1 MSGAP
6 SGRGEAAD
14 ERVDRRAA
22 QPEGLVEL
30 RAELSTMHREI
41 DALQAAN
48 AEKARPWFRQAS
60 VLISFLAL
68 LFSVGATV
76 YSTQQAQ
83 RTEMSNARD
92 RLGELIQQLLTLPK
106 ENSELAVTYADN
118 PAVARQLVVINQTQ
132 MSILAGQAADIIH
145 RIPGHVSADE
155 YFGVGWALHQSGNP
169 DLAQAVYEDGL
180 GVAEEWSTRTQMLQ
194 SYGELL
200 MAQGELDRGRDQM
213 QAAMEAN
220 DDRPELQR
228 LSGDATIEVYWASIE
243 KRLEECDEA
252 RDHVGRAR
260 GLADRMSAGSL
271 RDSVVA
277 QINAVATPDGVC
289 FA

>member
-1 MSGAP
+1 MSTAASDREAP
-6 SGRGEAAD
+6 KPDEFAAVRD
-14 ERVDRRAA
+14 
-22 QPEGLVEL
+22 EL
-30 RAELSTMHREI
+30 RTMHGEI
-41 DALQAAN
+41 DALQAAD

-92 RLGELIQQLLTLPK
+92 RLGQLVQQLLTLPK
-106 ENSELAVTYADN
+106 ENTELAVTYADN

-132 MSILAGQAADIIH
+132 MSILARQAADIIH

-169 DLAQAVYEDGL
+169 DLALVVYEEGL
-180 GVAEEWSTRTQMLQ
+180 DVAEEWSTRTQMLQ

-200 MAQGELDRGRDQM
+200 MSQGELDSGRRQI

-228 LSGDATIEVYWASIE
+228 LSGDATIEAYWASIE
-243 KRLEECDEA
+243 KRLEQCGEA

-260 GLADRMSAGSL
+260 VAAARLSAGSV

-277 QINAVATPDGVC
+277 QIDAVTTPDGVC
-289 FA
+289 FR